1 MGAKIAPM
9 VLGPAAGRLLIATA
23 GLVDPN
29 FARTV
34 VMLLDHDLTGTLGV
48 VLNRPSA
55 REVGEVLEPWAPYV
69 KTPDVIFNGGP
80 VGLDGALALGTR
92 SAVELDASAE
102 AVGWRSVVGEIGMV
116 DLDATAERLGSTL
129 RDLRVY
135 VGYAGWG
142 PGQLDNELGQG
153 AWLVVAADPG
163 DMFCS
168 DPERLWARVWRRQ
181 PGELAFLS
189 TRPDD
194 PTLN

>member
-1 MGAKIAPM
+1 M

-23 GLVDPN
+23 GLNDPN
-29 FARTV
+29 FNRTV
-34 VMLLDHDLTGTLGV
+34 VMLLDHDSTGTLGV
-48 VLNRPSA
+48 VLNRPTERSVDDVLESWA
-55 REVGEVLEPWAPYV
+55 PFVKAPEVLF
-69 KTPDVIFNGGP
+69 KGGP

-92 SAVELDASAE
+92 AAVPVGGDPI
-102 AVGWRSVVGEIGMV
+102 GWRSVVGEIGMV
-116 DLDATAERLGSTL
+116 DLDAPPEVLGAAL

-142 PGQLDNELGQG
+142 PGQLDSELAAG
-153 AWLVVAADPG
+153 AWLVVAAEPG
-163 DMFCS
+163 DMFCT
-168 DPERLWARVWRRQ
+168 DPENLWARVWRRQ

>member
-1 MGAKIAPM
+1 M
-9 VLGPAAGRLLIATA
+9 VVGPAAGRLLIATA

-34 VMLLDHDLTGTLGV
+34 VMLLDHDVTGTLGV
-48 VLNRPSA
+48 VLNRPTA

-69 KTPDVIFNGGP
+69 KTPDVIFHGGP

-92 SAVELDASAE
+92 SVIEVDAPAE
-102 AVGWRSVVGEIGMV
+102 PVGWRSVVGEIGMV
-116 DLDATAERLGSTL
+116 DLDAAAEHVGSAL
-129 RDLRVY
+129 RDLRVF

-142 PGQLDNELGQG
+142 PGQLDTELGQG
-153 AWLVVAADPG
+153 AWLVVEAEPG
-163 DMFCS
+163 DMFCP